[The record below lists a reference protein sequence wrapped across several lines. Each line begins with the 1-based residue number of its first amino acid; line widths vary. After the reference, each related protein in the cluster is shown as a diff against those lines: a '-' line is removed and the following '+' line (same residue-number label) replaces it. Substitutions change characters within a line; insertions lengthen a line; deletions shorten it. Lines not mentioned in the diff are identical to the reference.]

1 MFDNPYEGHEN
12 REAAQAWEAG
22 WCAAY
27 DEQEEAWCKQVL
39 PIVGDVEESIR
50 YDWEHNDCVQVEKL
64 KRIFDVFW
72 QYPPEHDWLE
82 PLVRDAVAA
91 QNAGKWP
98 LSPGDSIDLRIMG
111 KAFGVELEED

>member
-1 MFDNPYEGHEN
+1 MYDNPYDEETQP
-12 REAAQAWEAG
+12 RTYDVWDQG

-27 DEQEEAWCKQVL
+27 DELEQDWSRKVL

-50 YDWEHNDCVQVEKL
+50 YDWEHNDCVQVGKL

-72 QYPPEHDWLE
+72 QYAPEHDWLE
-82 PLVRDAVAA
+82 PLVKDAVAA

-98 LSPGDSIDLRIMG
+98 LSYGARADLQFMG